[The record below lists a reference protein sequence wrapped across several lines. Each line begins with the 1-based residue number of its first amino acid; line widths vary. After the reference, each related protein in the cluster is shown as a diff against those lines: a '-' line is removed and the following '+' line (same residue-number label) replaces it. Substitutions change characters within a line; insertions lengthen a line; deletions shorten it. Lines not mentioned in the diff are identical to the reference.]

1 MFDDQDNTVMI
12 QTFSEG
18 SFFADR
24 YRIDKILGTG
34 AMGRVYDATEL
45 HSGRR
50 VALKVLHR
58 ERLGEADTMERFR
71 REAEVLASIGH
82 PCIVEIYTFHH
93 TPDGTPYLAMEI
105 LEGVTLK
112 TRLQEGGRFED
123 PREFQEILDGIC
135 GALSA
140 AHERGVVHRDL
151 KPDNVFLLASG
162 QPRAKLVDFGLSR
175 MAKTD
180 KSITHSGMILGT
192 PRYMAPEQIRDA
204 SSAGPSGDIYSIGV
218 ILHEALTGQ
227 SPYPAQDYGQLL
239 GCVLEARIVPLRDL
253 RPELPPAIGALI
265 RRAMSADPAQRFQ
278 TCDELAD
285 AFASAIGVPSRR
297 VQIAAMKRR
306 AEPRRERLASLATSL
321 VGSKSSTLAF
331 DGSAARQM
339 LEQMATPDAGTLR
352 GDAVSLAQEDPSS
365 GAQFAQGATTDPM
378 AEPAPG
384 ALGAPPAARPA
395 PPPPARRPAAPAP
408 LTPPPMEGS
417 PAPYSPAPRS
427 HSPAPHSHSPAPYS
441 APPHSPAPHSHSP
454 APHSHSP
461 APYSAPP
468 HSPAPHSH
476 SPAPY
481 SPAPYPAAGASP
493 APSHS
498 PAPLSVPP
506 AASPTPRSM
515 PPHGSTMLMSSVPP
529 GAATSF
535 GSGSGPYSVPS
546 SGAAP
551 SFSSGVSHSPLPAK
565 KKRGFGLL
573 LFLVA
578 MVFVVIVS
586 ALGGLAL
593 RSYMR
598 GELQVPAQLR

>member
-12 QTFSEG
+12 QTFSAG

-24 YRIDKILGTG
+24 YRIDNVLGTG

-112 TRLQEGGRFED
+112 TRLQEGGRFDD
-123 PREFQEILDGIC
+123 PRDFQEVLDGIC

-140 AHERGVVHRDL
+140 AHQRGVVHRDL
-151 KPDNVFLLASG
+151 KPDNLFLLASG

-227 SPYPAQDYGQLL
+227 SPYPAEDYGQLL
-239 GCVLEARIVPLRDL
+239 GCVLEARIVPLADV
-253 RPELPPAIGALI
+253 RPELPPALGALI
-265 RRAMSADPAQRFQ
+265 RRAMSADPRARFQ

-285 AFASAIGVPSRR
+285 AFASAVGVPSRR
-297 VQIAAMKRR
+297 VQIAATQRR
-306 AEPRRERLASLATSL
+306 AEPRRERKASLSSSL

-331 DGSAARQM
+331 DASAARQM

-352 GDAVSLAQEDPSS
+352 GEGVSLPHDDPNS
-365 GAQFAQGATTDPM
+365 GADFGQGGTTDPM
-378 AEPAPG
+378 NEPPPG
-384 ALGAPPAARPA
+384 ALDPPPPARPLA
-395 PPPPARRPAAPAP
+395 PPPPARPLGAPAP
-408 LTPPPMEGS
+408 LTPPPMEASPPLSHSPAPSSGS
-417 PAPYSPAPRS
+417 YAPAPYAQGPHSPAPHSPAPHSLAPYAPAPYSPAPVS
-427 HSPAPHSHSPAPYS
+427 VPPASAAGPAPHS
-441 APPHSPAPHSHSP
+441 
-454 APHSHSP
+454 
-461 APYSAPP
+461 
-468 HSPAPHSH
+468 
-476 SPAPY
+476 
-481 SPAPYPAAGASP
+481 
-493 APSHS
+493 
-498 PAPLSVPP
+498 L
-506 AASPTPRSM
+506 

-529 GAATSF
+529 GAGVPSF
-535 GSGSGPYSVPS
+535 GPASTGSGPRSLAPS
-546 SGAAP
+546 GSPA
-551 SFSSGVSHSPLPAK
+551 SFSSGASHGALPTKK
-565 KKRGFGLL
+565 KKRGFGLI

-578 MVFVVIVS
+578 MVFVVILS

-593 RSYMR
+593 RAYMR
-598 GELQVPAQLR
+598 GELQLPAQLR